1 MDVCMKLT
9 KPTHA
14 GYFCGQSVIDLAQ
27 RLRAGSLTSVE
38 LTEAA
43 LDSIERLN
51 PILNAFV
58 CVDAAVALAQ
68 ASKADELFKQGLD
81 LGPLQGIPVAV
92 KDNIDTF
99 DHVTTYGS
107 AHFAGF
113 KPERDA
119 VCVQRLREAGA
130 VIVGKTLTHEF
141 AYGPTGDRS
150 LQGAARNPWDATC
163 ITGGSSAGSAAAVAS
178 GMVPLALGTDTGG
191 SIRIPAALCGV
202 VGFKPS
208 FASVPLEGVFPLA
221 SSLDHVGPIANH
233 VEDARLVYEVIAGRR
248 CAASTD
254 ARPLRVGWITSGS
267 FGPVDA
273 ELDSQVYQA
282 AQQLFDEGLQTVDE
296 LALLSAEMKATL
308 LMLQRAE
315 AFNVHA
321 ERMQC
326 APHLFEDEVRERLE
340 LSGEVR
346 GWQYIRA
353 QSSQARL
360 KAAIAQVFECY
371 DLLISPC
378 VPITATPVDARAV
391 QMGAQDMDVRA
402 ALLSHTS
409 AWNLTGLPAIS
420 LPVGLVRGMPVGL
433 QVTGAAGQD
442 DRLLSLM
449 AQRFAR

>member
-1 MDVCMKLT
+1 MSLA
-9 KPTHA
+9 KPPHV
-14 GYFCGQSVIDLAQ
+14 GYFFGQSVITLAE

-38 LTEAA
+38 LTQAA

-58 CVDAAVALAQ
+58 QVDAPVALAQ
-68 ASKADELFKQGLD
+68 ARKADDLFAQGLD
-81 LGPLQGIPVAV
+81 LGPLHGIPVAV

-99 DHVTTYGS
+99 DYVTTYGS

-113 KPERDA
+113 KPSRDA
-119 VCVQRLREAGA
+119 LCVQRLREAGA

-150 LQGAARNPWDATC
+150 LQGAALNPWDASC

-191 SIRIPAALCGV
+191 SIRIPAALCAV

-208 FASVPLEGVFPLA
+208 FASVPLQGVFPLS

-233 VEDARLVYEVIAGRR
+233 VEDARLLFEVVAGRV
-248 CAASTD
+248 CAPA
-254 ARPLRVGWITSGS
+254 ANPRPLRVGWITSGS

-273 ELDSQVYQA
+273 ELDRQVYQA
-282 AQQLFDEGLQTVDE
+282 AQQLFGEALQDTAE
-296 LALLSAEMKATL
+296 LEPLAAAMKDTL
-308 LMLQRAE
+308 LVLQRAE
-315 AFNVHA
+315 AFDVHA
-321 ERMQC
+321 ERMQD
-326 APHLFEDEVRERLE
+326 APHTFEQEVRERLE
-340 LSGEVR
+340 LSREVR

-353 QSSQARL
+353 LASQARL
-360 KAAIAQVFECY
+360 KAAMARLFEHY
-371 DLLISPC
+371 DFLVSPS
-378 VPITATPVDARAV
+378 VPITATAIDAREV
-391 QMGAQDMDVRA
+391 RVGEQDIDVRA

-420 LPVGLVRGMPVGL
+420 LPVGQVKSMPVGL
-433 QVTGAAGQD
+433 QVIGAAGED
-442 DRLLSLM
+442 DRLLRVM
-449 AQRFAR
+449 AQRFVRD

>member
-1 MDVCMKLT
+1 MSLA
-9 KPTHA
+9 KPPHV
-14 GYFCGQSVIDLAQ
+14 GYFFGQSVITLAE

-38 LTEAA
+38 LTQAA

-58 CVDAAVALAQ
+58 QVDAPVALAQ
-68 ASKADELFKQGLD
+68 ARKADDLFAQGLD
-81 LGPLQGIPVAV
+81 LGPLHGIPVAV

-99 DHVTTYGS
+99 DYVTTYGS

-113 KPERDA
+113 KPSRDA
-119 VCVQRLREAGA
+119 LCVQRLREAGA

-150 LQGAARNPWDATC
+150 LQGAARNPWDASC

-191 SIRIPAALCGV
+191 SIRIPAALCAV

-208 FASVPLEGVFPLA
+208 FASVPLQGVFPLS

-233 VEDARLVYEVIAGRR
+233 VEDARLLFEVVAGRV
-248 CAASTD
+248 CAPA
-254 ARPLRVGWITSGS
+254 ANPRPLRVGWITSGS

-273 ELDSQVYQA
+273 ELDRQVYQA
-282 AQQLFDEGLQTVDE
+282 AQQLFGEALQDTAE
-296 LALLSAEMKATL
+296 LEPLAAAMKDTL
-308 LMLQRAE
+308 LVLQRAE
-315 AFNVHA
+315 AFDVHA
-321 ERMQC
+321 ERMQD
-326 APHLFEDEVRERLE
+326 APHTFEQEVRERLE
-340 LSGEVR
+340 LSHEVR

-353 QSSQARL
+353 LASQARL
-360 KAAIAQVFECY
+360 KAAMARLFEHY
-371 DLLISPC
+371 DFLVSPS
-378 VPITATPVDARAV
+378 VPITATAIDAREV
-391 QMGAQDMDVRA
+391 RVGEQDIDVRA

-420 LPVGLVRGMPVGL
+420 LPVGQLKSMPVGL
-433 QVTGAAGQD
+433 QVIGAAGED
-442 DRLLSLM
+442 DRLLRVM
-449 AQRFAR
+449 AQRFVRD

>member
-1 MDVCMKLT
+1 MSLAE
-9 KPTHA
+9 PTHV
-14 GYFCGQSVIDLAQ
+14 GSFFGQSVIALAE

-38 LTEAA
+38 LTQAA

-51 PILNAFV
+51 PTLNAFV
-58 CVDAAVALAQ
+58 HVDAPVALAQ
-68 ASKADELFKQGLD
+68 AHKADELFAQGLD
-81 LGPLQGIPVAV
+81 LGPLHGIPVAV

-99 DHVTTYGS
+99 DYVTTYGS

-113 KPERDA
+113 KPSRDA
-119 VCVQRLREAGA
+119 LCVQRLREAGA

-150 LQGAARNPWDATC
+150 LQGAARNPWDASC

-191 SIRIPAALCGV
+191 SIRIPAALCAV

-233 VEDARLVYEVIAGRR
+233 VEDARLLFEVVAGRV
-248 CAASTD
+248 CAPQANP
-254 ARPLRVGWITSGS
+254 RPLRVGWITTGS

-273 ELDSQVYQA
+273 ELDRQVYQA
-282 AQQLFDEGLQTVDE
+282 AQQLFGEALQDTAE
-296 LALLSAEMKATL
+296 LEPLVAGMKDTL
-308 LMLQRAE
+308 LVLQRAE
-315 AFNVHA
+315 AFEVHA
-321 ERMQC
+321 ERMQD
-326 APHLFEDEVRERLE
+326 APHKFEQEVHERLE
-340 LSGEVR
+340 LSREVR

-353 QSSQARL
+353 QASQARFKVAMARL
-360 KAAIAQVFECY
+360 FECY
-371 DLLISPC
+371 DFLVSPS
-378 VPITATPVDARAV
+378 VPITAPAVDAREV
-391 QMGAQDMDVRA
+391 RIGDQDIDVRA

-433 QVTGAAGQD
+433 QVIGAAGED
-442 DRLLSLM
+442 DRLLRVL
-449 AQRFAR
+449 AQRFVRD

>member
-1 MDVCMKLT
+1 MSLA
-9 KPTHA
+9 KPPHV
-14 GYFCGQSVIDLAQ
+14 GSFFGQSVIALAE

-38 LTEAA
+38 LTQAA

-51 PILNAFV
+51 PTLNAFV
-58 CVDAAVALAQ
+58 HVDAPVALAQ
-68 ASKADELFKQGLD
+68 ARKADELFAQGLD
-81 LGPLQGIPVAV
+81 LGPLHGIPVAV

-113 KPERDA
+113 KPSRDA
-119 VCVQRLREAGA
+119 LCVQRLREAGA

-150 LQGAARNPWDATC
+150 LHGAARNPWDASC

-191 SIRIPAALCGV
+191 SIRIPAALCGA

-208 FASVPLEGVFPLA
+208 FASVPVEGVFPLA
-221 SSLDHVGPIANH
+221 SSLDHVGPIANY
-233 VEDARLVYEVIAGRR
+233 VEDARLLFEVVAGRV
-248 CAASTD
+248 CAPEANP
-254 ARPLRVGWITSGS
+254 RPLRVGWISSGS

-273 ELDSQVYQA
+273 ELDRQVYQA
-282 AQQLFDEGLQTVDE
+282 AQQLFGEALQDTTE
-296 LALLSAEMKATL
+296 LVPLAAEMKDTL
-308 LMLQRAE
+308 LVLQRAE

-321 ERMQC
+321 ERMQE
-326 APHLFEDEVRERLE
+326 APHTFEPEVRERLE
-340 LSGEVR
+340 LSREVR

-353 QSSQARL
+353 RESQLRL
-360 KAAIAQVFECY
+360 KAAMARVFEHY
-371 DLLISPC
+371 DFLVSPS
-378 VPITATPVDARAV
+378 VPITATAVDAREV
-391 QMGAQDMDVRA
+391 RVGEQDIDVRA

-420 LPVGLVRGMPVGL
+420 LPVGLVRKMPVGL
-433 QVTGAAGQD
+433 QVIAAAGED
-442 DRLLSLM
+442 DRLLREM
-449 AQRFAR
+449 AQRFQRD